1 MQFFLD
7 SGIPPALDGL
17 VGFWYSKIT
26 VTLTLTKDG
35 WQVKKLIGGQWV
47 DVDAQTINT
56 GAYVKGTLSVADVQ
70 RVVSFELIKSLGRK
84 ALFLIGDLTA
94 DGADQDAV
102 MVKVHDFI
110 DRIVPAVLDGDSS
123 VIDW

>member
-26 VTLTLTKDG
+26 VTLTKDG

-47 DVDAQTINT
+47 DVEAKTINT
-56 GAYVKGTLSVADVQ
+56 GAYVKGTLSVAGVQ
-70 RVVSFELIKSLGRK
+70 RDVSFELIKSLGRK

-102 MVKVHDFI
+102 MVEVNDFI
-110 DRIVPAVLDGDSS
+110 DRIVPAVLAGDQS

>member
-1 MQFFLD
+1 MQFLFD
-7 SGIPPALDGL
+7 SRIPLALDGFD
-17 VGFWYSKIT
+17 GFLYSKIT
-26 VTLTLTKDG
+26 VTLTKDD
-35 WQVKKLIGGQWV
+35 WKVQKWICKQWV
-47 DVDAQTINT
+47 DVEAKAINT
-56 GAYVKGTLSVADVQ
+56 GAYVEGTLSVAGVQ
-70 RVVSFELIKSLGRK
+70 RVVPFELIKSLGRK